1 MSIKPID
8 LQVLFSQLNQVGK
21 EQAAQKDIPVVHQS
35 LQGSELARKAEEQGH
50 SVNET
55 KNTGEGVEQTKNDLE
70 SRSEKRSSGHGEKGQ
85 EEEREKPA
93 VFTDPELGQNIDLSG

>member
-21 EQAAQKDIPVVHQS
+21 EQAAQKDVPLIQQS
-35 LQGSELARKAEEQGH
+35 IQGNELVRKTEEQDH
-50 SVNET
+50 SVNQT
-55 KNTGEGVEQTKNDLE
+55 KGTGEGIEQVKNDLE
-70 SRSEKRSSGHGEKGQ
+70 SKGEKRSAQHGEKESQ
-85 EEEREKPA
+85 DSKEKPA